1 MLLLIPPD
9 PSPIA
14 IMIFIAFRTTFALLA
29 PILLSTSASGRPAGR
44 PKDGTIPAG
53 TTTTFNGQTFVN
65 KGLVGFGAVPPS
77 TLDSTGLT
85 LGGLGSAAQFVP
97 GSWRRKGKSNLYSGT
112 LITQPD
118 VRPRPCQSHA
128 SHADLG

>member
-1 MLLLIPPD
+1 
-9 PSPIA
+9 
-14 IMIFIAFRTTFALLA
+14 MILIAFRTTLALLA

-44 PKDGTIPAG
+44 PKDGSIPSG
-53 TTTTFNGQTFVN
+53 MPTTFNGQTYIN

-97 GSWRRKGKSNLYSGT
+97 GSWRRKGKSNLYTGT
-112 LITQPD
+112 LIAQPD
-118 VRPRPCQSHA
+118 VCSSAPA
-128 SHADLG
+128 S